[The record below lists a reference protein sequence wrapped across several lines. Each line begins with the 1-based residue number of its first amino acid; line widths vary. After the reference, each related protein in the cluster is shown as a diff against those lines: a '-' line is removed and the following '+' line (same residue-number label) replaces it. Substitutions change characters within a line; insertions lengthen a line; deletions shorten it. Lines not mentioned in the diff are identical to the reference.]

1 MSQIYR
7 LCVENTY
14 LYDFSVDFVYI
25 SIIEVEEDIEVLE
38 RKALLHMLQSFRHDW
53 LVRSLHWT
61 NTREQEGDQK
71 GNFVL

>member
-14 LYDFSVDFVYI
+14 LEDFSVDFVYI

-38 RKALLHMLQSFRHDW
+38 RKALLHMLQSFRHD
-53 LVRSLHWT
+53 
-61 NTREQEGDQK
+61 
-71 GNFVL
+71 